1 MRLWT
6 LHPKYL
12 DARGLVAVWREGLL
26 AQAVLRGDTQG
37 YRFHP
42 QLARFRAERAP
53 LAAIAEYLWAIQN
66 EAEQRGYQF
75 NKAKV
80 APQRT
85 STKIMA
91 TEGQLLYEFVHLKRK
106 LSRRDPQRY
115 RQLLTIEQPEAHPLF
130 RVVVGD
136 VQAWERLSQEAGKQ
150 QPGVP

>member
-26 AQAVLRGDTQG
+26 AQAVLRGQTQG

-53 LAAIAEYLWAIQN
+53 LAAIAEYLRAVQN
-66 EAEQRGYQF
+66 EARQRGYQF

-80 APQRT
+80 VPQRT
-85 STKIMA
+85 SMKITA
-91 TEGQLLYEFVHLKRK
+91 TEGQLLYEFAHLKRK

-115 RQLLTIEQPEAHPLF
+115 QQLLNIEQPEAHPLF
-130 RVVVGD
+130 HIVAGE
-136 VQAWERLSQEAGKQ
+136 VQAWERLSKEAG
-150 QPGVP
+150 